1 MVVRQPLFQ
10 KDMIHIINGFID
22 ELRAKGASPHT
33 VRAYKSD
40 LTQFSDF
47 IVHYFENEIVVIKEI
62 SKQMIRDYL
71 RELSFNKRCNK
82 TLSRK
87 ITVLREFFQFA
98 IQKGICIENP
108 ARKMNLPKSEKKI
121 PSYFTEK
128 EMATL
133 LQIPDTSSKF
143 GVRNGAMLELMYSC
157 GLRISELAEAKLKD
171 IDYERKV
178 IKILGKGNKIRLV
191 PVGRVAERRLKE
203 YYAIRGSFLSE
214 FSDDHI
220 FLSKSGKS
228 LHPDEIRA
236 IFDKYIRLIA
246 RSSGYSPH
254 TIRHSFATHLLS
266 RGADLRA
273 IQEMLGHSQLT
284 TTEKYTH
291 ISFPDLIKTYK
302 LVHPR
307 SDEEE

>member
-1 MVVRQPLFQ
+1 
-10 KDMIHIINGFID
+10 MIHIINSFID
-22 ELRAKGASPHT
+22 ELKAKGASPHT
-33 VRAYKSD
+33 TRAYKSD
-40 LTQFSDF
+40 VTQFFDF
-47 IVHYFENEIVVIKEI
+47 IIRYFENENVLIEQI
-62 SKQMIRDYL
+62 SKLMIRDYL

-98 IQKGICIENP
+98 IQKGYCPENP

-121 PSYFTEK
+121 PNYFTEK
-128 EMATL
+128 EMITL
-133 LQIPDTSSKF
+133 LQIPDISTKF
-143 GVRNGAMLELMYSC
+143 GVRNSAMLELMYSC
-157 GLRISELAEAKLKD
+157 GLRISELAETRLKD

-178 IKILGKGNKIRLV
+178 IRILGKGNKIRFV
-191 PVGRVAERRLKE
+191 PIGRFAAKRLEE
-203 YYAIRGSFLSE
+203 YFVIRGSFLSE
-214 FSDDHI
+214 YSDDHI
-220 FLSKSGKS
+220 FFSKSGKP

-236 IFDKYIRLIA
+236 IFDKYIRLVA